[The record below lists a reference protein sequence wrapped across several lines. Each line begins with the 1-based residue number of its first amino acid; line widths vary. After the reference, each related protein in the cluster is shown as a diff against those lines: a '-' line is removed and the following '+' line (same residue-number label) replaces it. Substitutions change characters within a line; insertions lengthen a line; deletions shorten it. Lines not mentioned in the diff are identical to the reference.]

1 MKLSLVILFLFSIGK
16 GQDSLFWFDMNTVR
30 DPVPKTPK
38 VLDQIFGTS
47 QLGILDSLKNSRVNT
62 QDGYRLQIYETSQ
75 VDDANRYLKK
85 SQKALPDSVYMI
97 FEAPLYKIR
106 YGNFVT
112 KKEADIQKTK
122 LKRSGY
128 KDVWIVKSRI
138 EQLEKQPD

>member
-1 MKLSLVILFLFSIGK
+1 MKISLVILLLFSFGK

-30 DPVPKTPK
+30 DPVPNTPK

-47 QLGILDSLKNSRVNT
+47 QLGILDSLKNFRVNT

-75 VDDANRYLKK
+75 VDDATRYFKK
-85 SQKALPDSVYMI
+85 SEKTLPDSVYMI

-112 KKEADIQKTK
+112 KKDADIQKTK
-122 LKRSGY
+122 LRRSGY

-138 EQLEKQPD
+138 EHLEELTD